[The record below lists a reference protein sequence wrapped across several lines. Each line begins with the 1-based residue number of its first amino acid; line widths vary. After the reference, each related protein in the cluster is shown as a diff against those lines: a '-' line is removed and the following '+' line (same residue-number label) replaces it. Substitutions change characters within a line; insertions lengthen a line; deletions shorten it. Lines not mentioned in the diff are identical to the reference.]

1 MDVTCRNQSNAT
13 TRVVLATDCFTRRRP
28 TRSRATS
35 RVARSRVARSRVA
48 VLMNCSTQ
56 ACMDVCDF
64 ACGFDDCPGGTGT
77 LFIEAGDDYFAKEKG
92 MVRRHAGLEP

>member
-1 MDVTCRNQSNAT
+1 MQ
-13 TRVVLATDCFTRRRP
+13 VLYRSFYSWRRG
-28 TRSRATS
+28 RA
-35 RVARSRVARSRVA
+35 VA

-64 ACGFDDCPGGTGT
+64 ACGFDDCLGGTGT